1 VIHQSLKK
9 LYVDDKGSIFSFSI
23 PFSKYQTNYQQPSI
37 LEDNDNVHSIRKEEE
52 QMMMMGINNKNDNN
66 DKKVN
71 RILLVDD
78 EPDITLSFGI
88 VLEDNGYVVD
98 AFNSPIL
105 ALSSFEQGLYALAL
119 IDFRMPNMNGFELY
133 NELRKID
140 DKVMACFITAFDIQK
155 EDLKAAMPELN
166 TEKAVII
173 KKPIKM
179 DDLAKTVAE
188 KIEEYREQAFPVS
201 DELHKIHSWV

>member
-1 VIHQSLKK
+1 
-9 LYVDDKGSIFSFSI
+9 
-23 PFSKYQTNYQQPSI
+23 
-37 LEDNDNVHSIRKEEE
+37 
-52 QMMMMGINNKNDNN
+52 MMKIKNKNDNN

-155 EDLKAAMPELN
+155 EDLKAAVPELN
-166 TEKAVII
+166 TGKAVII
-173 KKPIKM
+173 KKPINI

-188 KIEEYREQAFPVS
+188 KIDEYRGQAFPDS
-201 DELHKIHSWV
+201 DNLHKIHS

>member
-1 VIHQSLKK
+1 
-9 LYVDDKGSIFSFSI
+9 
-23 PFSKYQTNYQQPSI
+23 
-37 LEDNDNVHSIRKEEE
+37 
-52 QMMMMGINNKNDNN
+52 MMKIKNKNDNN

-155 EDLKAAMPELN
+155 EDLKAAVPELN

-173 KKPIKM
+173 KKPINI
-179 DDLAKTVAE
+179 DDLAKTVAA
-188 KIEEYREQAFPVS
+188 KIEEYRKQAFPDS
-201 DELHKIHSWV
+201 DNLYKIHS

>member
-1 VIHQSLKK
+1 VIHQLLKK
-9 LYVDDKGSIFSFSI
+9 LYVDDKGFIFSSSI
-23 PFSKYQTNYQQPSI
+23 PFSKHQSNHQQQSSMS
-37 LEDNDNVHSIRKEEE
+37 EDNDNIHSGWKQEEE
-52 QMMMMGINNKNDNN
+52 MIMIKNKNDNNDN

-88 VLEDNGYVVD
+88 ALEDNGYIVD

-140 DKVMACFITAFDIQK
+140 DKVMACFITASDIQK

-188 KIEEYREQAFPVS
+188 KIEEYREQAFPDS
-201 DELHKIHSWV
+201 DNLHKIHS

>member
-1 VIHQSLKK
+1 MIHQSLKK
-9 LYVDDKGSIFSFSI
+9 LYVDDKGSIFSSSI
-23 PFSKYQTNYQQPSI
+23 PFSKHQSNHQQQSSMS
-37 LEDNDNVHSIRKEEE
+37 EDNDNVHSSWKQEEHI
-52 QMMMMGINNKNDNN
+52 MMKIKNKNDNN

-105 ALSSFEQGLYALAL
+105 ALTSFEQGLYALAL
-119 IDFRMPNMNGFELY
+119 IDFGMPNMNGFELY

-155 EDLKAAMPELN
+155 EDLKAAVPELN
-166 TEKAVII
+166 TEKAFII
-173 KKPIKM
+173 KKPINM
-179 DDLAKTVAE
+179 DDLAKTVAA
-188 KIEEYREQAFPVS
+188 KIEEYREQAFPDS
-201 DELHKIHSWV
+201 DNLHKIYS

>member
-1 VIHQSLKK
+1 MIHQSLKK
-9 LYVDDKGSIFSFSI
+9 LYVDDKGSIFSSSI
-23 PFSKYQTNYQQPSI
+23 PFSKHQSNHQQQSSKS
-37 LEDNDNVHSIRKEEE
+37 EDNDNNVHGSWKQEEHI
-52 QMMMMGINNKNDNN
+52 MMKIKNKNDNN

-78 EPDITLSFGI
+78 EPDINLSFGI
-88 VLEDNGYVVD
+88 VLEDNGYIVD

-155 EDLKAAMPELN
+155 EDLKAAVPELN

-173 KKPIKM
+173 KKPINI
-179 DDLAKTVAE
+179 DDLAKIVAA
-188 KIEEYREQAFPVS
+188 KIEEYRKQAFP
-201 DELHKIHSWV
+201 DYDNLHKIHS

>member
-1 VIHQSLKK
+1 
-9 LYVDDKGSIFSFSI
+9 
-23 PFSKYQTNYQQPSI
+23 
-37 LEDNDNVHSIRKEEE
+37 
-52 QMMMMGINNKNDNN
+52 MMKIKNKNDNN

-155 EDLKAAMPELN
+155 EDLKAAVPELN

-173 KKPIKM
+173 KKPINI

-188 KIEEYREQAFPVS
+188 KIDEYRKQAFPDS
-201 DELHKIHSWV
+201 DNLHKIHS

>member
-1 VIHQSLKK
+1 VIHQLLKK
-9 LYVDDKGSIFSFSI
+9 LYVDDKGFIFSSSI
-23 PFSKYQTNYQQPSI
+23 PFSKHQSNHQQQSSMS
-37 LEDNDNVHSIRKEEE
+37 EDNDNIHSGWKQEEE
-52 QMMMMGINNKNDNN
+52 MKMIKNKDDDN

-88 VLEDNGYVVD
+88 ALEDNGYIVD

-188 KIEEYREQAFPVS
+188 KIEEYREQAFPDS
-201 DELHKIHSWV
+201 DNLHKIHS

>member
-1 VIHQSLKK
+1 MIHQSLKK
-9 LYVDDKGSIFSFSI
+9 LYVDDKGSIFSSSI
-23 PFSKYQTNYQQPSI
+23 PFSKHQSNHQQQSSKS
-37 LEDNDNVHSIRKEEE
+37 EDNDNNVHSSSKQEEHI
-52 QMMMMGINNKNDNN
+52 MMKIKNKNDNN

-155 EDLKAAMPELN
+155 EDLKAAVPELN
-166 TEKAVII
+166 TGKAVII
-173 KKPIKM
+173 KKPINI

-188 KIEEYREQAFPVS
+188 KIDEYRGQAFPDS
-201 DELHKIHSWV
+201 DNLHKIHS

>member
-1 VIHQSLKK
+1 
-9 LYVDDKGSIFSFSI
+9 
-23 PFSKYQTNYQQPSI
+23 
-37 LEDNDNVHSIRKEEE
+37 
-52 QMMMMGINNKNDNN
+52 MMKIKNKNDNN

-155 EDLKAAMPELN
+155 EDLKAAVPELN
-166 TEKAVII
+166 IEKAVII
-173 KKPIKM
+173 KKPINI

-188 KIEEYREQAFPVS
+188 KIDEYRKQAFPDS
-201 DELHKIHSWV
+201 DNLHKIYS

>member
-9 LYVDDKGSIFSFSI
+9 LYIDDKGSIFSSGI
-23 PFSKYQTNYQQPSI
+23 PFSKHQSNHQQQSSMS
-37 LEDNDNVHSIRKEEE
+37 EDNDNNVHSSSKQEEHI
-52 QMMMMGINNKNDNN
+52 MMKIENKNDNN
-66 DKKVN
+66 DKKLN

-119 IDFRMPNMNGFELY
+119 IDFRIPNMKN
-133 NELRKID
+133 R
-140 DKVMACFITAFDIQK
+140 
-155 EDLKAAMPELN
+155 
-166 TEKAVII
+166 
-173 KKPIKM
+173 
-179 DDLAKTVAE
+179 
-188 KIEEYREQAFPVS
+188 
-201 DELHKIHSWV
+201 

>member
-1 VIHQSLKK
+1 MS
-9 LYVDDKGSIFSFSI
+9 
-23 PFSKYQTNYQQPSI
+23 
-37 LEDNDNVHSIRKEEE
+37 EDNDNFHSSWKQEEHII
-52 QMMMMGINNKNDNN
+52 MKIKNKNDNN

-88 VLEDNGYVVD
+88 ALEDNGYIVD

-188 KIEEYREQAFPVS
+188 KIEEYREQAFPDS
-201 DELHKIHSWV
+201 DNLHKIHS

>member
-9 LYVDDKGSIFSFSI
+9 LYVDDKGSIFSSSI
-23 PFSKYQTNYQQPSI
+23 PFSKHQSNHQQQSSKS
-37 LEDNDNVHSIRKEEE
+37 EDNDNSVHSSSKQEEHI
-52 QMMMMGINNKNDNN
+52 MMKIENKNDNN

-140 DKVMACFITAFDIQK
+140 DKLMACFITAFDIQK
-155 EDLKAAMPELN
+155 EDLKAAVPELN
-166 TEKAVII
+166 TGKAVII
-173 KKPIKM
+173 KKPINI

-188 KIEEYREQAFPVS
+188 KIDEYRGQAFPDS
-201 DELHKIHSWV
+201 DNLHKIHS

>member
-1 VIHQSLKK
+1 M
-9 LYVDDKGSIFSFSI
+9 
-23 PFSKYQTNYQQPSI
+23 
-37 LEDNDNVHSIRKEEE
+37 LEDNDNVHSSWKQEE
-52 QMMMMGINNKNDNN
+52 QIMMKIKTKNDNN
-66 DKKVN
+66 DKKAN

-78 EPDITLSFGI
+78 EPDITLAFGI

-133 NELRKID
+133 NELRKKD

-173 KKPIKM
+173 KK
-179 DDLAKTVAE
+179 TN
-188 KIEEYREQAFPVS
+188 
-201 DELHKIHSWV
+201 

>member
-1 VIHQSLKK
+1 MKIK
-9 LYVDDKGSIFSFSI
+9 
-23 PFSKYQTNYQQPSI
+23 
-37 LEDNDNVHSIRKEEE
+37 
-52 QMMMMGINNKNDNN
+52 NKNDNN

-155 EDLKAAMPELN
+155 EDLKAAVPELN

-173 KKPIKM
+173 KKPINI

-188 KIEEYREQAFPVS
+188 KIDEYRKQAFPDS
-201 DELHKIHSWV
+201 DNLHKIHS